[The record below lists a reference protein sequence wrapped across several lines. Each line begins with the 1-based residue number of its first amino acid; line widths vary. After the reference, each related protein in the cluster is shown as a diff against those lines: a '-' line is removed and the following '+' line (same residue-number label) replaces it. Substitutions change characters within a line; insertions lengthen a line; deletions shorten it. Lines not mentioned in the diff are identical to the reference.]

1 MTEAPPANRF
11 HSTSAVSDGERI
23 NKQMSEHFY
32 LVMTTLKSNRVR
44 LTTVISSH
52 RHRQLR

>member
-11 HSTSAVSDGERI
+11 HSTPAVSDGERI